1 MASIDFWYSIG
12 STYSYLTVMRLPEVA
27 QAQDVVVRWRP
38 FNVRHVMIEQN
49 NIPFKDKP
57 EKTAYMWR
65 DIERRA
71 DDYGLAPKIP
81 APYPLPGLVL
91 ANQVAILGAEEG
103 WVADYTRE
111 TYRRWFEAGEPAGED
126 PNMSASLT
134 QIGQDPE
141 RVLSVAQT
149 GQIERALSDATDE
162 AMRLGVF
169 GSPTFVADDEVFW
182 GDDRLEDA
190 IRWAKRSE

>member
-12 STYSYLTVMRLPEVA
+12 STYSYLTVMRLSEVA

-57 EKTAYMWR
+57 AKTAYMWR

-134 QIGQDPE
+134 QIGQDRE